1 MIMMFGRREALG
13 SLIAAL
19 ILAATSPVLA
29 QSAIVV
35 GAYPANPPWEFKTPS
50 GAFEGFEIDVATEAA
65 KRVGRTVEFQDLGFQ
80 ALFAATASGRI
91 DFAVSSIS
99 INNDRLKS
107 QSFTQPYYDS
117 DGTILGRAD
126 SAVSKLEDL
135 KGKAIGVVS
144 GTTGEKWAK
153 ENAQRYG
160 IADIKSY
167 NAQQDLMLDVQ
178 NGRVEGGAGE
188 LAGFQYA
195 MTKMPG
201 LKLLV
206 RIPTGERFAMMAQ
219 KNSKLLPEINE
230 AVSAMKKDG
239 TLAKIHQK
247 WFGVPPTEGTSTVTP
262 LPIPTAQ

>member
-1 MIMMFGRREALG
+1 MITMIGRRGTLG
-13 SLIAAL
+13 SLMAAL
-19 ILAATSPVLA
+19 LLATASPVLA

-65 KRVGRTVEFQDLGFQ
+65 KRVGRPVEFQDLGFQ

-126 SAVSKLEDL
+126 STVAKLEDL
-135 KGKAIGVVS
+135 KGKTIGVVS

-153 ENAQRYG
+153 ENMSRYG

-167 NAQQDLMLDVQ
+167 NA
-178 NGRVEGGAGE
+178 
-188 LAGFQYA
+188 
-195 MTKMPG
+195 
-201 LKLLV
+201 
-206 RIPTGERFAMMAQ
+206 
-219 KNSKLLPEINE
+219 
-230 AVSAMKKDG
+230 
-239 TLAKIHQK
+239 
-247 WFGVPPTEGTSTVTP
+247 
-262 LPIPTAQ
+262 